1 LAGLCYLLEAPERIH
16 CRLIR
21 VVRIQFHMVLTGV
34 PFLPPA
40 RKSCQPSRILS
51 ETSAIVVEWF
61 TTNKQRKGSTTM
73 LDLNSRILK

>member
-1 LAGLCYLLEAPERIH
+1 
-16 CRLIR
+16 
-21 VVRIQFHMVLTGV
+21 MVLTGV